1 MNCNHCNKE
10 FFNKSNLTRH
20 QKTSR
25 KCLKSQKNNIEIKIF
40 DCEFCSKELCSKQS
54 LNRHLNIC
62 KIKKN
67 RDDENEELKSIVIQL
82 QDEINEIKKSPSTT
96 SNITNNNT
104 NSHNTINNNITI
116 NNIDFMSYM
125 TPDRIKE
132 VFDKNYNVQT
142 LLGSEKSLANF
153 TIDNFLSGEDRPIYL
168 CSDKER
174 NKFYFLDKN
183 NKRIDDT
190 NAQILINL
198 IITYGFESIKNY
210 YNNHV
215 NKKRLELNEAFSS
228 VMKLKKDGKGYIS
241 QLSTS
246 LPKTIEE
253 RQIRDNL
260 NDIQLSKE
268 DTIINFEEYDEP
280 EIEYT
285 EIGGVSVTTL
295 SKYKKYYIKTGVIM
309 APSEFVKTKESLQNY
324 KKYLNN

>member
-1 MNCNHCNKE
+1 MNCDHCNKE
-10 FFNKSNLTRH
+10 FSNKSNLVRH
-20 QKTSR
+20 KK
-25 KCLKSQKNNIEIKIF
+25 KCLIKNNKPSKIF
-40 DCEFCSKELCSKQS
+40 ECEFCSKELCSNFS

-62 KIKKN
+62 KVKKN
-67 RDDENEELKSIVIQL
+67 QIEELKSMVIHL
-82 QDEINEIKKSPSTT
+82 QDEIKEIKKSSPVT
-96 SNITNNNT
+96 SNITNNRNTNT

-125 TPDRIKE
+125 TAERIKD
-132 VFDKNYNVQT
+132 VFDNNYNVQT

-168 CSDKER
+168 CSDKDR

-198 IITYGFESIKNY
+198 IITYGFDSIKKY
-210 YNNHV
+210 YNTN
-215 NKKRLELNEAFSS
+215 NKKIEINEAFTN
-228 VMKLKKDGKGYIS
+228 VMKLKKDGKEYIN

-268 DTIINFEEYDEP
+268 NNTIIKFEEDE
-280 EIEYT
+280 EIEFYK
-285 EIGGVSVTTL
+285 EIGGIPMSILCKYKKHYIDTSVIMVPSNFVKTKETL
-295 SKYKKYYIKTGVIM
+295 SKYKKY
-309 APSEFVKTKESLQNY
+309 
-324 KKYLNN
+324 LNN